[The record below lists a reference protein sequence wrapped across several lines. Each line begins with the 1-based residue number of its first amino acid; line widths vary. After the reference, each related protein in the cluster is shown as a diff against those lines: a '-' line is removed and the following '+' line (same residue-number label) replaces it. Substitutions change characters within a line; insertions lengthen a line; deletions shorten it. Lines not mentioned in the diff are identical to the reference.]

1 MKNRCFSGWA
11 AIALLSL
18 SACQSQ
24 PSTSEVTPEGAT
36 NPPMT
41 EPAAALPTGL
51 SLSADGQALV
61 MEGGSTLEAYCSG
74 GGGVLAISP
83 AAQPG
88 ETQVVGCVQSADQ
101 FDAAATSTVAPVI
114 TDGAL
119 QLQDMEY
126 VSVSCQADHAGLAP
140 VLPDQTDGHMSLECI

>member
-1 MKNRCFSGWA
+1 MNNRYFSGLA

-18 SACQSQ
+18 TACQSQ
-24 PSTSEVTPEGAT
+24 PSTPEVAPEGAA

-41 EPAAALPTGL
+41 EPAADLPPGL

-74 GGGVLAISP
+74 GGGVLAISA
-83 AAQPG
+83 AAQAGDP
-88 ETQVVGCVQSADQ
+88 QVLGCVQSSDQ
-101 FDAAATSTVAPVI
+101 FDATVTSVVAPVI

-140 VLPDQTDGHMSLECI
+140 VLPDKTDGHMSLECI

>member
-1 MKNRCFSGWA
+1 MKNRCFSGLA

-18 SACQSQ
+18 TACQSQ
-24 PSTSEVTPEGAT
+24 PSTPEVTPEGAA
-36 NPPMT
+36 NPPT
-41 EPAAALPTGL
+41 ESAADLPTGL

-61 MEGGSTLEAYCSG
+61 MESGSTLDAYCSG
-74 GGGVLAISP
+74 GGGVLVISP
-83 AAQPG
+83 AAQAG
-88 ETQVVGCVQSADQ
+88 DAQVLGCVQSVDQ
-101 FDAAATSTVAPVI
+101 FDATPTNVVTPVI

-126 VSVSCQADHAGLAP
+126 ISVSCQADHAGLAP

>member
-1 MKNRCFSGWA
+1 MNPRNLSLLV

-18 SACQSQ
+18 AACQSQ
-24 PSTSEVTPEGAT
+24 PSTPEVTPEGAT

-41 EPAAALPTGL
+41 EPAADLPTGL

-61 MEGGSTLEAYCSG
+61 MESGSTLEAYCSG

-83 AAQPG
+83 AAQAGDP
-88 ETQVVGCVQSADQ
+88 QVVGCVQSADQ
-101 FDAAATSTVAPVI
+101 FDATATSAAAPVV

-119 QLQDMEY
+119 QLQDKEY
-126 VSVSCQADHAGLAP
+126 VRVSCQADHAGLAP
-140 VLPDQTDGHMSLECI
+140 ASSDSSDGHMNLECI

>member
-1 MKNRCFSGWA
+1 MKNRCLSGLA
-11 AIALLSL
+11 AIALLGL
-18 SACQSQ
+18 TACQGQPSQ
-24 PSTSEVTPEGAT
+24 PKVTPDGVV

-41 EPAAALPTGL
+41 ELAADLPPGL
-51 SLSADGQALV
+51 SLSTDGQALV

-83 AAQPG
+83 AAQAG
-88 ETQVVGCVQSADQ
+88 DAQVVGCVQSVDQ
-101 FDAAATSTVAPVI
+101 FDATATNVVAPVI
-114 TDGAL
+114 TEGAL

-126 VSVSCQADHAGLAP
+126 ISVSCQADHAGLAP

>member
-1 MKNRCFSGWA
+1 VKNRCFSGLA

-18 SACQSQ
+18 TACQSQ
-24 PSTSEVTPEGAT
+24 PSTPEVTPEGAT

-41 EPAAALPTGL
+41 ETAADLPTGL

-83 AAQPG
+83 AAQAG
-88 ETQVVGCVQSADQ
+88 DTQVLGCVQSSDL
-101 FDAAATSTVAPVI
+101 FDATVTDTVAPVI

-140 VLPDQTDGHMSLECI
+140 VLPDQTGGHMSLECI

>member
-1 MKNRCFSGWA
+1 MKNRCFSGLV

-18 SACQSQ
+18 TACQSQ
-24 PSTSEVTPEGAT
+24 PSTPEGAA
-36 NPPMT
+36 NPPT
-41 EPAAALPTGL
+41 ESAAALPTGL
-51 SLSADGQALV
+51 SLSTDGQALV

-83 AAQPG
+83 AAQAG
-88 ETQVVGCVQSADQ
+88 DTQVLGCVQSSDQ
-101 FDAAATSTVAPVI
+101 FDATVTNTVAPVI

-119 QLQDMEY
+119 QLQDTEY

-140 VLPDQTDGHMSLECI
+140 VLPEKTDGHMRLECI